1 MPQLRQRSRGQEKR
15 LQPQEKMLRRTALR
29 LLRLRGS
36 LLQLVLSRRRAQQ
49 LRQLSGGRGR
59 RLRQPLP
66 EMLLRQMLLMT
77 VRTMIM
83 SITTTTSTIMTM
95 ITSIITTMT
104 TTTTTITSITTTMI
118 TIMTMRATITIMTR

>member
-1 MPQLRQRSRGQEKR
+1 MPQLRQRSKGQEKR
-15 LQPQEKMLRRTALR
+15 PQPQEKMLRRTAQ
-29 LLRLRGS
+29 RLRR
-36 LLQLVLSRRRAQQ
+36 LVLSRLRAPQ